1 MIVVAAVIAR
11 NGRVLACQRN
21 GAGRFPLKW
30 EFPGGK
36 VHANETAQE
45 ALARELKEEL
55 GVEAKIG
62 PEIFRTRHKYDE
74 MREPVELIFFKAR
87 VETGKIEN
95 RIFQEMKWVEPQ
107 KLSELDFLEADRELI
122 RKLETREILV

>member
-36 VHANETAQE
+36 VQANETPQE
-45 ALARELKEEL
+45 ALARELHEEL

-62 PEIFRTRHKYDE
+62 AEIFRTQHKYDE
-74 MREPVELIFFKAR
+74 MREVVELIFLKAHIE
-87 VETGKIEN
+87 VGEIEN
-95 RIFQEMKWVEPQ
+95 RIFQEMKWVELQ
-107 KLSELDFLEADRELI
+107 KLSELDFLEADRDLI
-122 RKLETREILV
+122 RKLETLEILA